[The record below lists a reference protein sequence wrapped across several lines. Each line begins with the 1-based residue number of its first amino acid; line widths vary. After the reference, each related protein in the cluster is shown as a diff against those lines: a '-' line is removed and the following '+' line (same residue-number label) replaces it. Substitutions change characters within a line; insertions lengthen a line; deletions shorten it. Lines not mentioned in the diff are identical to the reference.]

1 MPGEKMK
8 SLEGWERLDSSNL
21 DNSLNIGNV
30 QKRKELRDLFGVK
43 GKEIYIIKCP
53 DFVSLPGS
61 N

>member
-1 MPGEKMK
+1 MPGEKME

-30 QKRKELRDLFGVK
+30 QKRKELRDMFGVK
-43 GKEIYIIKCP
+43 GKETYIIKCP